1 MLESLA
7 NKPAEPLATERSLT
21 DNALSLIKTAESV
34 AVAANGLLRDPA
46 SQSIIVAANC
56 LTTVAI
62 SLADTA
68 QHLVKISAREVED
81 VEKTLVYDE
90 LDVKEFG
97 GDDILTDGKDKG
109 EIKNEE

>member
-1 MLESLA
+1 M
-7 NKPAEPLATERSLT
+7 
-21 DNALSLIKTAESV
+21 
-34 AVAANGLLRDPA
+34 
-46 SQSIIVAANC
+46 
-56 LTTVAI
+56 AI